1 MNRINQ
7 LFNEKKTPVLS
18 LYFCA
23 GTPVLN
29 GTADV
34 IRTLEKKGIDMIEI
48 GIPFSDPMADGPVI
62 QDAATK
68 ALRNGMTPKLLM
80 SQLKDIRR
88 RPDSIGV
95 HGLPESNHAIR
106 IRTLL
111 SGLSNMWN

>member
-48 GIPFSDPMADGPVI
+48 GIPFSDPMDDGTVCHRVTERHRYDRNRNPV
-62 QDAATK
+62 Q
-68 ALRNGMTPKLLM
+68 
-80 SQLKDIRR
+80 
-88 RPDSIGV
+88 
-95 HGLPESNHAIR
+95 
-106 IRTLL
+106 
-111 SGLSNMWN
+111 